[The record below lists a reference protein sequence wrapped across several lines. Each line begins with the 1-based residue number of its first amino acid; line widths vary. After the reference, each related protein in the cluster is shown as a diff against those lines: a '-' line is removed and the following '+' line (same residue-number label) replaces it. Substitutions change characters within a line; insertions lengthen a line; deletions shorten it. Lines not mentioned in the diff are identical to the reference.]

1 MSDIVYIDDEPEEF
15 LSQADAIRARV
26 KYVKFQKSENL
37 NEAFEVAK
45 DAALWLFDFYLIDPD
60 HGDYRDENGLSLF
73 QKWKTAM
80 GGRPTTVVVSN
91 ALERAL
97 GEPPGRIERRHVI
110 AQKHGVEWLGSK
122 GADTADRIKQL
133 ADASIIIGKS
143 LDLSFSGTGKAGVV
157 DLRNLCFAV
166 LRAPESEGWAES
178 AMRQIDR
185 ARPPREVSTPSD
197 TLKAQAVIG
206 WLLAH
211 VLPYPSFLLT
221 DRQAALRLQITPDS
235 FRTLVETVGGTNV
248 RGGEYQGKF
257 LASRYDG
264 PLSSFL
270 GPRWWRA
277 GIDDFAWHLSQ
288 DSAGFRPALEA
299 LVETGALTWLDQ
311 SEPVLVSG
319 TDLIETDEIAEAS
332 DCVRVT
338 DEDFPAGVDPVWV
351 RIVEARSD
359 RKLAAKVVYE
369 DRELLD
375 DQQ

>member
-15 LSQADAIRARV
+15 LSQADAIRSRV

-37 NEAFEVAK
+37 DEAFEVAK

-97 GEPPGRIERRHVI
+97 GEPAGREERRHVI
-110 AQKHGVEWLGSK
+110 AQKHGVEWLGPK
-122 GADTADRIKQL
+122 EADTAARIEQL
-133 ADASIIIGKS
+133 ADASIMIGKS
-143 LDLSFSGTGKAGVV
+143 LELNSSGTGRSGVV

-166 LRAPESEGWAES
+166 LLAPENEDWAES
-178 AMRQIDR
+178 AVRQIDR

-235 FRTLVETVGGTNV
+235 FRNLVDTVRSN
-248 RGGEYQGKF
+248 YQSTPFHKK
-257 LASRYDG
+257 LVASGYTG
-264 PLSSFL
+264 PLSGFL

-277 GIDDFAWHLSQ
+277 GIDDLAWHLSQ
-288 DSAGFRPALEA
+288 DAAGFQAALGGLA
-299 LVETGALTWLDQ
+299 KTGNIKWLEQ
-311 SEPVLVSG
+311 SQPVLVSDA
-319 TDLIETDEIAEAS
+319 DLVETDEIAEAK

-338 DEDFPAGVDPVWV
+338 DEDFPAGIDPAWV
-351 RIVEARSD
+351 RIDEARAD
-359 RKLAAKVVYE
+359 KKLAAKVVYE
-369 DRELLD
+369 DRDFLD
-375 DQQ
+375 NE